1 MKTYFKKIGIL
12 TAMYLCCCF
21 LYAQEATCPVD
32 KSDYQLVWQ
41 DEFDQDGTPN
51 PDFWTYENGFVRNH
65 EAQWY
70 QPQNATIRD
79 GVLVITG
86 KRETKPNPSY
96 RKGSANWQE
105 NRENIEYTSAS
116 VITKGLKEFQ
126 YGYFEI
132 RARIPACRGSWPAI
146 WLLGSKGKYGWPSCG
161 EIDIMEY
168 YPRNG
173 QNLLHANACW
183 GDDDGNSVWDSAHVP
198 YSEFTQQDTEW
209 ASCFHVWSM
218 DWTEKYIRLYLDG
231 RLMNEIDLSKTI
243 NGKHGQYEN
252 PFHKPMYLLLNLAM
266 GSSGGNIQDEN
277 LPMRYEIDYVRVYQK
292 R

>member
-1 MKTYFKKIGIL
+1 MKIYSKKIGIL
-12 TAMYLCCCF
+12 AVLYLYCYS
-21 LYAQEATCPVD
+21 LPAQKTTCPVD

-86 KRETKPNPSY
+86 KRETKPNPNY
-96 RKGSANWQE
+96 RKGAANWQE

-146 WLLGSKGKYGWPSCG
+146 WLLGSTGKYGWPSCG

-183 GDDDGNSVWDSAHVP
+183 GDDNGKSVWDSAHVP

-266 GSSGGNIQDEN
+266 GSSGGNIQEEN

-292 R
+292 K

>member
-1 MKTYFKKIGIL
+1 MKIYSKKIGIL
-12 TAMYLCCCF
+12 VALYLCCYS
-21 LYAQEATCPVD
+21 LPAQKTTCPVD

-86 KRETKPNPSY
+86 KRETKPNPNY
-96 RKGSANWQE
+96 RKGAANWQE

-183 GDDDGNSVWDSAHVP
+183 GGRRWQ
-198 YSEFTQQDTEW
+198 E
-209 ASCFHVWSM
+209 
-218 DWTEKYIRLYLDG
+218 RL
-231 RLMNEIDLSKTI
+231 
-243 NGKHGQYEN
+243 GQCPRTLFRIY
-252 PFHKPMYLLLNLAM
+252 PARYRMGLLLSRMEYGLDRKIYPPL
-266 GSSGGNIQDEN
+266 SG
-277 LPMRYEIDYVRVYQK
+277 R
-292 R
+292 

>member
-1 MKTYFKKIGIL
+1 
-12 TAMYLCCCF
+12 
-21 LYAQEATCPVD
+21 
-32 KSDYQLVWQ
+32 
-41 DEFDQDGTPN
+41 
-51 PDFWTYENGFVRNH
+51 
-65 EAQWY
+65 
-70 QPQNATIRD
+70 
-79 GVLVITG
+79 
-86 KRETKPNPSY
+86 
-96 RKGSANWQE
+96 
-105 NRENIEYTSAS
+105 
-116 VITKGLKEFQ
+116 
-126 YGYFEI
+126 
-132 RARIPACRGSWPAI
+132 
-146 WLLGSKGKYGWPSCG
+146 
-161 EIDIMEY
+161 MEY

-183 GDDDGNSVWDSAHVP
+183 GDDNGKSVWDSAHVP

-266 GSSGGNIQDEN
+266 GSSGGNIQEEN

-292 R
+292 K